1 MRLALLELLRK
12 PGRFAVAGGALT
24 LLTLLLLFLGALLD
38 GLYLGSTGALRSQP
52 DGTVVF
58 SADARQ
64 SLLRST
70 MTTADRDAIAEIE
83 GVARAG
89 GLGVTLLGVRIP
101 DEAEIADGA
110 VLGYELDSAA
120 VPPPPAEGRA
130 WVDQAMEPLG
140 AAIGDV
146 LLIGPNEYPVTIEGW
161 VDDTNFLGQNGI
173 WVSPETWRSVQN
185 ANRPDAQLGP
195 DEFQAIVAE
204 SAPGADPATLA
215 DRIDAALGSN
225 DGERTESLTRDES
238 VDVLPGVREQ
248 NATFNAIIGTTF
260 FVVGL
265 VVALFFALLTLER
278 IGLYSVLKAFG
289 TPSRTLV
296 LGVAVQ
302 AVAVAV
308 ISFAFGA
315 ALTGAL
321 ALGVPASVPVQFT
334 LSRAVFTFAGITVTA
349 VIGGLVSLRRII
361 TVDPAAAIGAGL

>member
-1 MRLALLELLRK
+1 MRLALIELIRK

-52 DGTVVF
+52 DGAVVF

-70 MTTADRDAIAEIE
+70 MTTTDRDTIAGID

-101 DEAEIADGA
+101 GEAEIADGA
-110 VLGYELDSAA
+110 VLGYELESDA
-120 VPPPPAEGRA
+120 VPAPPPEGFA
-130 WVDQAMEPLG
+130 WVDQALEGLG
-140 AAIGDV
+140 AEIGDI
-146 LLIGPNEYPVTIEGW
+146 LSIGPNEYPVTIDGW

-173 WVSPETWRSVQN
+173 WVAPATWRAVQN
-185 ANRPDAQLGP
+185 ANRPDAQLGD
-195 DEFQAIVAE
+195 DEFQAIIAE
-204 SAPGADPATLA
+204 SADGVSPSALA
-215 DRIDAALGSN
+215 SSIDAALAV
-225 DGERTESLTRDES
+225 DGENRTESLTRDES
-238 VDVLPGVREQ
+238 VEGLPGVREQ
-248 NATFNAIIGTTF
+248 NSTFNAIIGTTF

-302 AVAVAV
+302 AMAVAV
-308 ISFAFGA
+308 ISFLIGA
-315 ALTGAL
+315 TLTWVL
-321 ALGVPASVPVQFT
+321 ALGIPATVPVQFT
-334 LSRAVFTFAGITVTA
+334 LSRAAFTFIGITITA
-349 VIGGLVSLRRII
+349 VIGGLISLRRII